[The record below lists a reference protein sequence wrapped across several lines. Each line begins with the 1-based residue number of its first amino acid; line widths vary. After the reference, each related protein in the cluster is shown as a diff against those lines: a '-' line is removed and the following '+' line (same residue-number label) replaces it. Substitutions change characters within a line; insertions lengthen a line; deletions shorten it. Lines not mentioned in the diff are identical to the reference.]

1 MPPARI
7 RKPPMIAIA
16 NPLPLPGLRYS
27 CAGMTA
33 RSLPFLIFLVTAAL
47 AWPASAQSTRF
58 EEGYA
63 AYQKKD
69 YDTALYYWM
78 PLADDNQANAQY
90 NIGIMYLYGRGVP
103 ASPAKALMWLLLARD
118 NHMDQADQAVA
129 QLETQMKPEDLNE
142 GLRLRDEWHRAHGF

>member
-1 MPPARI
+1 
-7 RKPPMIAIA
+7 MIAIV

-27 CAGMTA
+27 GAGMTA
-33 RSLPFLIFLVTAAL
+33 RLLPLLTFLVAAAF
-47 AWPASAQSTRF
+47 AWPAGAQTTRF

-63 AYQKKD
+63 AYQNKD

-78 PLADDNQANAQY
+78 PLAENNQANAQY

-103 ASPAKALMWLLLARD
+103 VSAAKALMWLLLARD

-129 QLETQMKPEDLNE
+129 QLETKVKPEELNE